1 VAAAEPVAAAVGAPP
16 SDVLAVLDAFT
27 GSGEEEDDDD
37 VGHLGAFGAQFGAD
51 SPRGLPSGGL
61 LPPALTS
68 ESAGGSLH
76 VLSDADLACSLE
88 RPAEVRRVT
97 APPMAGGALGAMQ
110 KGMLGELGAV
120 LKASGPKPGAI
131 TRKESSSAAAPD
143 WKKDLQKR
151 KSFAAAGLPVGAATE
166 RSSGTEGGTAG
177 EREGEGRAV
186 GGKPAWK
193 IELEQKQRQA
203 AARCAPSTEPA
214 TASAS
219 VPAAGEETAA
229 LDVPAWKKDLQKR
242 KSVAAAPGQKDPA
255 DATTAGGGVAVGAGS
270 VPSWKAELQ
279 AKSKNRATEAAGA
292 SPAGEASTS
301 IREPAAQGGVP
312 KWKEELLSKQGKSA
326 APTSGEK
333 SAPGEAA
340 GEEPPWKKEL
350 RQRKSF
356 VATSPAAAGSSNL
369 SVPAG
374 RDDDDSAG
382 ELAAILQRRKEKAQS
397 ST

>member
-1 VAAAEPVAAAVGAPP
+1 M
-16 SDVLAVLDAFT
+16 LAVLDAFA
-27 GSGEEEDDDD
+27 GSDEEEEDDD

-61 LPPALTS
+61 LPPALAN
-68 ESAGGSLH
+68 EAAGGALN
-76 VLSDADLACSLE
+76 VLSDADLASSLE

-97 APPMAGGALGAMQ
+97 APPMPGGALGAMQ

-131 TRKESSSAAAPD
+131 TRKESSGAAAPD

-151 KSFAAAGLPVGAATE
+151 KSFAAAGLPVGAAAE
-166 RSSGTEGGTAG
+166 RSSGAEGGTAG
-177 EREGEGRAV
+177 EQAVEVRAAE
-186 GGKPAWK
+186 GKPAWRL
-193 IELEQKQRQA
+193 ELEQKQRLA
-203 AARCAPSTEPA
+203 AARDAASAEPT

-229 LDVPAWKKDLQKR
+229 PDVPAWKKDLQKR
-242 KSVAAAPGQKDPA
+242 KSVAAGGSRAA
-255 DATTAGGGVAVGAGS
+255 DAAGGS
-270 VPSWKAELQ
+270 
-279 AKSKNRATEAAGA
+279 R
-292 SPAGEASTS
+292 AGEASTPAKES
-301 IREPAAQGGVP
+301 AAQGGVP
-312 KWKEELLSKQGKSA
+312 KWKEELLSKQGKSG

-333 SAPGEAA
+333 PAPSGAA

-356 VATSPAAAGSSNL
+356 VGASPAAAGSSTP
-369 SVPAG
+369 SPPAG
-374 RDDDDSAG
+374 RDDGDSAG

-397 ST
+397 